1 MRKISVIFF
10 LFKIAYINSAY
21 SNDIDKVLCK
31 RVIDNG
37 KIISSNDN
45 IKNRRI
51 NTYYNLDTRII
62 YDGYIYFVR
71 YKHNT
76 NNCFFRVQIL
86 SNVNEIPSLEKIII
100 NIGDGKAAT
109 DGRALESMVDE
120 LTAISG
126 QKPLIRRA
134 KKSIAGFK
142 IREGMPIGTS
152 VTLRGDRMW
161 EFYDR
166 FVQVVVPRIRDFRG
180 FNKKS
185 FDGNGNYTLGLN
197 EQLVFPEV
205 EYDKVRDIRGMNIT
219 ICTSANDNEKGYVL
233 LQSLGFPFRE
243 N

>member
-1 MRKISVIFF
+1 MNLKNHYQKEIVPNLKEKLGYKSVMEVP
-10 LFKIAYINSAY
+10 K
-21 SNDIDKVLCK
+21 
-31 RVIDNG
+31 
-37 KIISSNDN
+37 
-45 IKNRRI
+45 
-51 NTYYNLDTRII
+51 
-62 YDGYIYFVR
+62 
-71 YKHNT
+71 
-76 NNCFFRVQIL
+76 
-86 SNVNEIPSLEKIII
+86 LEKITI
-100 NIGDGKAAT
+100 NMGVGEASKDKKILEN
-109 DGRALESMVDE
+109 ALNDLE
-120 LTAISG
+120 AISG
-126 QKPLIRRA
+126 QKPVIRRA

-142 IREGMPIGTS
+142 IREGMPIGVA

-219 ICTSANDNEKGYVL
+219 ICTSANDNNQGYVL

>member
-1 MRKISVIFF
+1 MMPRLKE
-10 LFKIAYINSAY
+10 KYNSEL
-21 SNDIDKVLCK
+21 SGEIQKELN
-31 RVIDNG
+31 
-37 KIISSNDN
+37 
-45 IKNRRI
+45 
-51 NTYYNLDTRII
+51 
-62 YDGYIYFVR
+62 
-71 YKHNT
+71 
-76 NNCFFRVQIL
+76 L
-86 SNVNEIPSLEKIII
+86 SNINQIPTLEKIII

-126 QKPLIRRA
+126 QKPVVKRA

-152 VTLRGDRMW
+152 VTIRGDRMW

-180 FNKKS
+180 FSTKS
-185 FDGNGNYTLGLN
+185 FDGKGNYSLGLN

-219 ICTSANDNEKGYVL
+219 ICTTANDNNEGYVL
-233 LQSLGFPFRE
+233 LNSLGFPFRE

>member
-1 MRKISVIFF
+1 MIPRLKE
-10 LFKIAYINSAY
+10 K
-21 SNDIDKVLCK
+21 
-31 RVIDNG
+31 
-37 KIISSNDN
+37 
-45 IKNRRI
+45 
-51 NTYYNLDTRII
+51 YNLELSGEIQ
-62 YDGYIYFVR
+62 
-71 YKHNT
+71 KELK
-76 NNCFFRVQIL
+76 L
-86 SNVNEIPSLEKIII
+86 SNINQIPTLEKIVI

-126 QKPLIRRA
+126 QKPVVKRA

-152 VTLRGDRMW
+152 VTIRGDRMW

-180 FNKKS
+180 FSMRS
-185 FDGNGNYTLGLN
+185 FDGKGNYSLGLN

-219 ICTSANDNEKGYVL
+219 ICTTANDNNEGYVL
-233 LQSLGFPFRE
+233 LNSLGFPFRE

>member
-1 MRKISVIFF
+1 MIPRLKE
-10 LFKIAYINSAY
+10 KYNSEL
-21 SNDIDKVLCK
+21 SGEIQKELN
-31 RVIDNG
+31 
-37 KIISSNDN
+37 
-45 IKNRRI
+45 
-51 NTYYNLDTRII
+51 
-62 YDGYIYFVR
+62 
-71 YKHNT
+71 
-76 NNCFFRVQIL
+76 L
-86 SNVNEIPSLEKIII
+86 SNINQIPTLEKIII

-126 QKPLIRRA
+126 QKPIVKRA

-152 VTLRGDRMW
+152 VTIRGDRMW

-180 FNKKS
+180 FNTKS
-185 FDGNGNYTLGLN
+185 FDGKGNYSLGLN

-219 ICTSANDNEKGYVL
+219 ICTTANDNNEGYVL
-233 LQSLGFPFRE
+233 LNSLGFPFRE

>member
-1 MRKISVIFF
+1 MIPRLKE
-10 LFKIAYINSAY
+10 KYNSEL
-21 SNDIDKVLCK
+21 SGEIQKELN
-31 RVIDNG
+31 
-37 KIISSNDN
+37 
-45 IKNRRI
+45 
-51 NTYYNLDTRII
+51 
-62 YDGYIYFVR
+62 
-71 YKHNT
+71 
-76 NNCFFRVQIL
+76 L
-86 SNVNEIPSLEKIII
+86 SNINQIPTLEKIII

-126 QKPLIRRA
+126 QKPVVKRA

-152 VTLRGDRMW
+152 VTIRGDRMC

-180 FNKKS
+180 FSTKS
-185 FDGNGNYTLGLN
+185 FDGKGNYSLGLN

-219 ICTSANDNEKGYVL
+219 ICTTANDNNEGYVL
-233 LQSLGFPFRE
+233 LNSLGFPFRE

>member
-1 MRKISVIFF
+1 MIPRLKE
-10 LFKIAYINSAY
+10 KYNSEL
-21 SNDIDKVLCK
+21 SGEIQKELN
-31 RVIDNG
+31 
-37 KIISSNDN
+37 
-45 IKNRRI
+45 
-51 NTYYNLDTRII
+51 
-62 YDGYIYFVR
+62 
-71 YKHNT
+71 
-76 NNCFFRVQIL
+76 L
-86 SNVNEIPSLEKIII
+86 SNINQIPTLEKIII

-126 QKPLIRRA
+126 QKPVVKRA

-152 VTLRGDRMW
+152 VTIRGDRMW

-180 FNKKS
+180 FSTKS
-185 FDGNGNYTLGLN
+185 FDGKGNYSLGLN

-219 ICTSANDNEKGYVL
+219 ICTSANDNNQGYVL
-233 LQSLGFPFRE
+233 LQTLGFPFRE

>member
-1 MRKISVIFF
+1 MIPRLKE
-10 LFKIAYINSAY
+10 KYNSEL
-21 SNDIDKVLCK
+21 SGEIQKELN
-31 RVIDNG
+31 
-37 KIISSNDN
+37 
-45 IKNRRI
+45 
-51 NTYYNLDTRII
+51 
-62 YDGYIYFVR
+62 
-71 YKHNT
+71 
-76 NNCFFRVQIL
+76 L
-86 SNVNEIPSLEKIII
+86 SNINQIPTLEKIII

-126 QKPLIRRA
+126 QKPVVKRA

-152 VTLRGDRMW
+152 VTIRGDRMW

-180 FNKKS
+180 FSTKS
-185 FDGNGNYTLGLN
+185 FDGKGNYSLGLN

-219 ICTSANDNEKGYVL
+219 ICTTANDNNEGYVL
-233 LQSLGFPFRE
+233 LNSLGFPFRV

>member
-1 MRKISVIFF
+1 MIPRLKEQFNTELKQKIMSD
-10 LFKIAYINSAY
+10 L
-21 SNDIDKVLCK
+21 
-31 RVIDNG
+31 
-37 KIISSNDN
+37 
-45 IKNRRI
+45 
-51 NTYYNLDTRII
+51 
-62 YDGYIYFVR
+62 
-71 YKHNT
+71 
-76 NNCFFRVQIL
+76 QL

-109 DGRALESMVDE
+109 DGRSLESMVDE

-126 QKPLIRRA
+126 QKPVIRRA

-180 FNKKS
+180 FSKKS

>member
-1 MRKISVIFF
+1 MIPRLKEKYNSELSGEIQKE
-10 LFKIAYINSAY
+10 LNLTNIN
-21 SNDIDKVLCK
+21 
-31 RVIDNG
+31 
-37 KIISSNDN
+37 
-45 IKNRRI
+45 
-51 NTYYNLDTRII
+51 
-62 YDGYIYFVR
+62 
-71 YKHNT
+71 
-76 NNCFFRVQIL
+76 QI
-86 SNVNEIPSLEKIII
+86 PTLEKIII

-126 QKPLIRRA
+126 QKPVVKRA

-152 VTLRGDRMW
+152 VTIRGDRMW

-180 FNKKS
+180 FSTKS
-185 FDGNGNYTLGLN
+185 FDGKGNYSLGLN

-219 ICTSANDNEKGYVL
+219 ICTTANDNNEGYVL
-233 LQSLGFPFRE
+233 LNSLGFPFRE

>member
-1 MRKISVIFF
+1 MIPRLKE
-10 LFKIAYINSAY
+10 KYNSEL
-21 SNDIDKVLCK
+21 SGEIQKELN
-31 RVIDNG
+31 
-37 KIISSNDN
+37 
-45 IKNRRI
+45 
-51 NTYYNLDTRII
+51 
-62 YDGYIYFVR
+62 
-71 YKHNT
+71 
-76 NNCFFRVQIL
+76 L
-86 SNVNEIPSLEKIII
+86 SNINQIPTLEKIII

-126 QKPLIRRA
+126 QKPVVKRA

-152 VTLRGDRMW
+152 VTIRGDRMW

-180 FNKKS
+180 FSIKS
-185 FDGNGNYTLGLN
+185 FDGKGNYSLGLN

-219 ICTSANDNEKGYVL
+219 ICTTANDNNEGYVL
-233 LQSLGFPFRE
+233 LNSLGFPFRE

>member
-1 MRKISVIFF
+1 MIPRLKE
-10 LFKIAYINSAY
+10 KYNSEL
-21 SNDIDKVLCK
+21 SGEIQKEL
-31 RVIDNG
+31 
-37 KIISSNDN
+37 
-45 IKNRRI
+45 
-51 NTYYNLDTRII
+51 T
-62 YDGYIYFVR
+62 
-71 YKHNT
+71 
-76 NNCFFRVQIL
+76 L
-86 SNVNEIPSLEKIII
+86 SNINQIPTLEKIII

-126 QKPLIRRA
+126 QKPVVKRA

-152 VTLRGDRMW
+152 VTIRGDRMW

-180 FNKKS
+180 FSTKS
-185 FDGNGNYTLGLN
+185 FDGKGNYSLGLN

-219 ICTSANDNEKGYVL
+219 ICTTANDNNEGYVL
-233 LQSLGFPFRE
+233 LNSLGFPFRE

>member
-1 MRKISVIFF
+1 MIPRLKE
-10 LFKIAYINSAY
+10 KYNSEL
-21 SNDIDKVLCK
+21 SGEIQKELN
-31 RVIDNG
+31 
-37 KIISSNDN
+37 
-45 IKNRRI
+45 
-51 NTYYNLDTRII
+51 
-62 YDGYIYFVR
+62 
-71 YKHNT
+71 
-76 NNCFFRVQIL
+76 L
-86 SNVNEIPSLEKIII
+86 SNINQIPTLEKIIL

-126 QKPLIRRA
+126 QKPVVKRA

-152 VTLRGDRMW
+152 VTIRGDRMW

-180 FNKKS
+180 FSTKS
-185 FDGNGNYTLGLN
+185 FDGKGNYSLGLN

-219 ICTSANDNEKGYVL
+219 ICTTANDNNEGYVL
-233 LQSLGFPFRE
+233 LNSLGFPFRE

>member
-1 MRKISVIFF
+1 MPCWRSISWHLSNLFLGFSFF
-10 LFKIAYINSAY
+10 IIRS
-21 SNDIDKVLCK
+21 IGVL
-31 RVIDNG
+31 N
-37 KIISSNDN
+37 
-45 IKNRRI
+45 
-51 NTYYNLDTRII
+51 
-62 YDGYIYFVR
+62 
-71 YKHNT
+71 
-76 NNCFFRVQIL
+76 
-86 SNVNEIPSLEKIII
+86 NVNEIPTLDKIII

-109 DGRALESMVDE
+109 DGRALESMIDE

-126 QKPLIRRA
+126 QKPVIRRA

-142 IREGMPIGTS
+142 IREGMPIGVA

-219 ICTSANDNEKGYVL
+219 CLLYTSPSPRD
-233 LQSLGFPFRE
+233 S
-243 N
+243 

>member
-1 MRKISVIFF
+1 MIPRLKEKYRNQ
-10 LFKIAYINSAY
+10 L
-21 SNDIDKVLCK
+21 IDEVKKKLN
-31 RVIDNG
+31 IDN
-37 KIISSNDN
+37 
-45 IKNRRI
+45 
-51 NTYYNLDTRII
+51 
-62 YDGYIYFVR
+62 
-71 YKHNT
+71 T
-76 NNCFFRVQIL
+76 NAVPN
-86 SNVNEIPSLEKIII
+86 LEKIVI

-126 QKPLIRRA
+126 QKPVIKRA

-142 IREGMPIGTS
+142 IREGMPIGAT
-152 VTLRGDRMW
+152 VTLRGNRMW

-185 FDGNGNYTLGLN
+185 FDGSGNFSVGLN

-219 ICTSANDNEKGYVL
+219 ICTTAGDNLGGYEL
-233 LQSLGFPFRE
+233 LNSLGFPFRE

>member
-1 MRKISVIFF
+1 MIPRLKKQFRSELKSTVMDQ
-10 LFKIAYINSAY
+10 L
-21 SNDIDKVLCK
+21 
-31 RVIDNG
+31 
-37 KIISSNDN
+37 
-45 IKNRRI
+45 
-51 NTYYNLDTRII
+51 NL
-62 YDGYIYFVR
+62 V
-71 YKHNT
+71 
-76 NNCFFRVQIL
+76 
-86 SNVNEIPSLEKIII
+86 NVNEIPTLEKIVI

-126 QKPLIRRA
+126 QKPVVKRA

-152 VTLRGDRMW
+152 VTIRGDRMW

-180 FNKKS
+180 FSTKS
-185 FDGNGNYTLGLN
+185 FDGKGNYSLGLN

-219 ICTSANDNEKGYVL
+219 ICTTANDNNEGYVL
-233 LQSLGFPFRE
+233 LNSLGFPFRE

>member
-1 MRKISVIFF
+1 MIPRLKDQYRTQ
-10 LFKIAYINSAY
+10 L
-21 SNDIDKVLCK
+21 IDELKK
-31 RVIDNG
+31 RL
-37 KIISSNDN
+37 N
-45 IKNRRI
+45 IE
-51 NTYYNLDTRII
+51 
-62 YDGYIYFVR
+62 
-71 YKHNT
+71 NT
-76 NNCFFRVQIL
+76 NAV
-86 SNVNEIPSLEKIII
+86 PKLEKIVI

-126 QKPLIRRA
+126 QKPVIKRA

-142 IREGMPIGTS
+142 IREGMPIGVS
-152 VTLRGDRMW
+152 VTLRGNRMG

-180 FNKKS
+180 FSKKS
-185 FDGNGNYTLGLN
+185 FDGNGNFSLGLN

-219 ICTSANDNEKGYVL
+219 ICTTAKDNSGGYEL
-233 LQSLGFPFRE
+233 LNSLGFPFRE